1 MFFFPVIL
9 ILYINM
15 VFEVCKLLD
24 YQLFINRIV
33 IY

>member
-1 MFFFPVIL
+1 MFYFPVIL

-15 VFEVCKLLD
+15 VFEVCNLLA

-33 IY
+33 LF